1 MNITGCVITK
11 DEETNIEKCLNSL
24 KEITSEII
32 VVDTGSSDNTVQIA
46 RDLGAFIYHFEWEN
60 DFSKAKNYALSKA
73 TGDWII
79 FLDADEY
86 IEQHSLIE
94 IKNCVRIAN
103 TNGYDGIIS
112 SLINYNPETT
122 EIQSTVQNLR
132 IFRRDSKIKYFGAIH
147 ETIKHVTKQLKV
159 IDFSKQISLI
169 HTGYSS
175 NEIERKQKGQR
186 NLLLLLAEEKKN
198 MNNHDINFYL
208 SETYNLIKEYELA
221 LFYALKAHT
230 VKETELLGT
239 KEKNYLNI
247 IRYLR
252 KLEYPSEQV
261 IRIIQEASYKYP
273 SYPDYYVYIG
283 DYNRFSQQFLDAIY
297 MYEKALFLINNISQ
311 GETQT
316 SGLLL
321 SIYKQLSNLYYHTN
335 DTSKT
340 VHVITLILNTDRY
353 DFSLLNYLMKILL
366 INREDETN
374 IINFLEKI
382 YRVDVAKDL
391 IYLSKSAINNGSYIL
406 ANYFMS
412 LLRSFSS
419 ELQEEELEL
428 AILNEDYVIA
438 SQQFL
443 SLFHMKDSE
452 LQYLKKAIISSLLSK
467 DETTKNKVFQTAYK
481 NTGIDLKELLDEPK
495 NNQYSQEELELVL
508 DIIKEFYR
516 LSKYEEIDKVLKK
529 IKNDE
534 ILLATAELFY
544 QNKNF
549 GLALHFFD
557 EYLQNKTEVED
568 ELYLNILCKSSD
580 SLYQIGELEIAEKY
594 IENAYSISQKD
605 YFIYSLWLKI
615 LMGLKFNERII
626 EVAKIAVD
634 TFPDS
639 NYFISILESLGITIQ
654 VREEEKDTLRSIL
667 YSETYLQRLDDTAAD
682 LIKVGKDHEAM
693 PIIRFLS
700 EMGTIV
706 K

>member
-24 KEITSEII
+24 KETTSEII
-32 VVDTGSSDNTVQIA
+32 VVDTGSTDNTVQIA
-46 RDLGAFIYHFEWEN
+46 RDLGASIYHFKWEN

-86 IEQHSLIE
+86 IEQHSLKE
-94 IKNCVRIAN
+94 IMNCVRIAK
-103 TNGYDGIIS
+103 TNGYDGILS
-112 SLINYNPETT
+112 TLINYNTETT
-122 EIQSTVQNLR
+122 EIQSTVQTLR
-132 IFRRDSKIKYFGAIH
+132 IFRRDSNLKYFGAIH
-147 ETIKHVTKQLKV
+147 ETIKHVTKQLKLL
-159 IDFSKQISLI
+159 DFSKEISII
-169 HTGYSS
+169 HTGYSN

-186 NLLLLLAEEKKN
+186 NLLLLLSDEKKN
-198 MNNHDINFYL
+198 TNNHDINFYL

-221 LFYALKAHT
+221 LFYALKAH
-230 VKETELLGT
+230 VEKETELLGT

-261 IRIIQEASYKYP
+261 IRIIKEASCKYP
-273 SYPDYYVYIG
+273 SYPDFFVYIG
-283 DYNRFSQQFLDAIY
+283 DFNRFYQQFYDAIF
-297 MYEKALFLINNISQ
+297 MYEKALFLINDISQ
-311 GETQT
+311 VETQT
-316 SGLLL
+316 TGLLIP
-321 SIYKQLSNLYYHTN
+321 IYQQLSNLYYHTN
-335 DTSKT
+335 DYSKT
-340 VHVITLILNTDRY
+340 VHVITSILNTDRY
-353 DFSLLNYLMKILL
+353 DFSLLNYLIKILL
-366 INREDETN
+366 INREDEMN

-382 YRVDVAKDL
+382 YRVDVPKDL

-443 SLFHMKDSE
+443 SLFHMKESE

-467 DETTKNKVFQTAYK
+467 DETTRNKVFQTAYK

-516 LSKYEEIDKVLKK
+516 LSKYEEIDNVLKK

-557 EYLQNKTEVED
+557 EYLHNKTEVED

-594 IENAYSISQKD
+594 IENAYYISQND

-615 LMGLKFNERII
+615 IMGLKANERII
-626 EVAKIAVD
+626 EVAQRAVD

-639 NYFISILESLGITIQ
+639 NYFITILESLGITTQ
-654 VREEEKDTLRSIL
+654 VKEEEEDTLRSIL
-667 YSETYLQRLDDTAAD
+667 YSESYLQRLDDLAAD
-682 LIKVGKDHEAM
+682 LIKVGKDHEAI